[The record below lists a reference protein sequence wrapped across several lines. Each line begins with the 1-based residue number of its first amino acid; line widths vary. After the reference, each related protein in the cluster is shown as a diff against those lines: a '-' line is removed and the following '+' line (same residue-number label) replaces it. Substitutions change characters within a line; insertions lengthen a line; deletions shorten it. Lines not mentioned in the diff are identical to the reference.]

1 MSVACLDSSASPVTE
16 IESVAEA
23 TADAT
28 EIVETTVAVQI
39 EVDHPAAMVPPL
51 PSVHDFS
58 CPICLELLP
67 PPSPRALVRPPFL
80 SRLLAPCVAE
90 PRSARHGLLH
100 EVCGLPVPLRGEAS
114 RARGGP
120 GSCERV
126 GITLR

>member
-58 CPICLELLP
+58 CPICLELLLLP
-67 PPSPRALVRPPFL
+67 FRALVRPPFL
-80 SRLLAPCVAE
+80 SRLLASCVAE
-90 PRSARHGLLH
+90 PRSARHRLLH